1 MLLQAEEN
9 RPATRLRRFQFLTV
23 AFLVAGYSGYYLC
36 RSNLSV
42 TLPLI
47 VNELASRGIPVNEAT
62 VRMGSI
68 ASAGVVAY
76 ALGKFAAGALADLAG
91 GRRMFLSGM
100 IGSVLCT
107 ALFAAGGGLPIF
119 TAAWVAN
126 RAVQSL
132 GWAGIVRVTSR
143 WFSSSSYGTVMGIVS
158 LSFLFGDAASRQ
170 FMGILIASGVG
181 WRGVFLWAAAVLLA
195 LAVTGMLFLR
205 ESPADIG
212 EPEPPAA
219 RTVVESGDPVWR
231 TLLRRPSFWLI
242 CLISAGFTLVR
253 ETFNL
258 WTPTY
263 FRQVAG
269 MGDAAAATSSALFPF
284 AGGVSVLIAGF
295 LSDRLGKGARSA
307 IIAGGLV
314 SSAVVLA
321 VMGNGTNWPVA
332 LTALVAF
339 LMIGPY
345 SYLAGAIALDLGGKR
360 GSATASGF
368 IDGAGY
374 LGGILAG
381 DSMARIAVSFGWRG
395 AFWTLAAVSALVSIA
410 AAAYWRAESRE

>member
-1 MLLQAEEN
+1 MLLGVEES
-9 RPATRLRRFQFLTV
+9 RSSTRLRRFQFFTI
-23 AFLVAGYSGYYLC
+23 AYLVAGYSGYYLC

-47 VNELASRGIPVNEAT
+47 VSELARRGLPVNEAF

-76 ALGKFAAGALADLAG
+76 ALGKFAAGVLADLAG
-91 GRRMFLSGM
+91 GRRMLLGGM
-100 IGSVLCT
+100 LGSVICT
-107 ALFAAGGGLPIF
+107 ALFAAGGGLPVF
-119 TAAWVAN
+119 TAAWIAN

-143 WFSSSSYGTVMGIVS
+143 WFSSSSYGTVMGIIS
-158 LSFLFGDAASRQ
+158 LSFLFGDAAARQ
-170 FMGILIASGVG
+170 FMGILIGNGVG
-181 WRGVFLWAAAVLLA
+181 WRGVFFWAAGVLLTIA
-195 LAVTGMLFLR
+195 IFGMLFLR
-205 ESPADIG
+205 ESPGDIG
-212 EPEPPAA
+212 EPEPPAP
-219 RTVVESGDPVWR
+219 RTKIAEGDSAWKA
-231 TLLRRPSFWLI
+231 LLRRPSFWLV

-263 FRQVAG
+263 FKQVAG
-269 MGDAAAATSSALFPF
+269 MSDAAAANSSALFPL
-284 AGGVSVLIAGF
+284 AGGVSVLIAGY

-314 SSAVVLA
+314 TSAVVLA
-321 VMGNGTNWPVA
+321 IMGNGTNWPVA

-360 GSATASGF
+360 GSATASGI
-368 IDGAGY
+368 IDGTGY

-381 DSMARIAVSFGWRG
+381 DTMARIAVTFGWRG
-395 AFWTLAAVSALVSIA
+395 AFWTLAAVSAVVSVA
-410 AAAYWRAESRE
+410 AAAYWRSEKSE